1 MKKTI
6 IVIAIILGGAF
17 LIFVLPVL
25 VIGYMISHE
34 VQKVKDE
41 YGYSNEEIIEYVEEE
56 HGFVVEVLSN
66 EGRDPSSKGL
76 VVQDARV
83 RQVDEDQLEF
93 DIQINTFGK
102 IKGDNYKE
110 IKQRFDLNLA
120 YQNSELF
127 HDLQQLGFTN
137 LSFGEEADD
146 PEFYIA
152 LPTKQ
157 YMADPETLQ
166 MLYDAIPLLKKLQAE
181 VSKEGYE
188 FNEVSV
194 HGANLEIGTSYQSPE
209 DLGNKF
215 AADNISHFEY
225 QFIEND
231 REQVQEILPQL
242 QNHGFNKDNN
252 DSMLTCYEMVEYQQ
266 CHAYELTLHSY
277 ESAEDDHDS
286 LQYDVENDRDNLFQ
300 AIEEI
305 NKVELPIKK
314 IRVDSVYTPENPDD
328 QVYTEEELRARDGVV
343 QFANRTVEIIN
354 FDKLETAKDIEFI
367 Y

>member
-6 IVIAIILGGAF
+6 IVIAIIVGGAF
-17 LIFVLPVL
+17 LIFVLPFL
-25 VIGYMISHE
+25 VIGYMVSHE

-76 VVQDARV
+76 FVQDARV

-93 DIQINTFGK
+93 DIQISTFGK
-102 IKGDNYKE
+102 IKGDNYKG
-110 IKQRFDLNLA
+110 IKQRFDLNHA
-120 YQNSELF
+120 YQDSELF
-127 HDLQQLGFTN
+127 RNLQQLGFTN
-137 LSFGEEADD
+137 PSFGEEADD
-146 PEFYIA
+146 PKFYIA
-152 LPTKQ
+152 LPEKR
-157 YMADPETLQ
+157 YMADQETLQ
-166 MLYDAIPLLKKLQAE
+166 MLFDAIPFLKKLQAE
-181 VSKEGYE
+181 VSKEGYK
-188 FNEVSV
+188 FDEVSV
-194 HGANLEIGTSYQSPE
+194 HGANLEIDAPYQSPE
-209 DLGNKF
+209 DLGNQL

-225 QFIEND
+225 QFIEDD

-242 QNHGFNKDNN
+242 QSYGFNKDDNH
-252 DSMLTCYEMVEYQQ
+252 SGLECYEMVEYQQ

-277 ESAEDDHDS
+277 ESVEDDHDS
-286 LQYDVENDRDNLFQ
+286 LQYDDENDRDNLFQ
-300 AIEEI
+300 AIQEI

-328 QVYTEEELRARDGVV
+328 QVHTEEELKARDGVV
-343 QFANRTVEIIN
+343 QFANRTVEMIN
-354 FDKLETAKDIEFI
+354 FGKLETSKDIEFI